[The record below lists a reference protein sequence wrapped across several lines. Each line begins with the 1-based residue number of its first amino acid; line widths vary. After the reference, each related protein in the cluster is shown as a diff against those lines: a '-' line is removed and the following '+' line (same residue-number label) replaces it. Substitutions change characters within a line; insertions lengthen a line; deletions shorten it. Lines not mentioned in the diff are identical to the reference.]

1 MRQVRLQIRYW
12 QLLSRLPAQI
22 ERMNTLVAGDI
33 VKWVAQDQVRVT
45 TRRLVERE
53 DPVGGGLA

>member
-1 MRQVRLQIRYW
+1 MRYW
-12 QLLSRLPAQI
+12 RLLSRLPAQI
-22 ERMNTLVAGDI
+22 EHMNTLVAGDI

>member
-1 MRQVRLQIRYW
+1 MRYW
-12 QLLSRLPAQI
+12 RLLSRLPAQI
-22 ERMNTLVAGDI
+22 EHMNTLVAGDI
-33 VKWVAQDQVRVT
+33 VKWDQVRVT